1 MSESIYKVRTQKY
14 FKPILE
20 TQIIGIS
27 RVILG
32 LPIDHVFDR
41 FKTLLQAENTQS
53 SIKQLFKDTYQR
65 NGVLKGV
72 FAGFSSQI
80 SIQLFKQYYRWP
92 MMILIPKYYKELLP
106 NTWIENHPALHKGL
120 AGTTIAF
127 FESFVTCPL
136 ERIKCQLMTQ
146 HQSKSIFR
154 QLWKNERSLS
164 YFVRNLYTGMEAMVL
179 KQVVSWTNY
188 LYWDHK
194 IRYFFKE
201 SPSQAL
207 TLPQIA
213 MCSLL
218 TAIPNILLVQPFD
231 AVKTAYQMEKNGNYK
246 QLTIPQAFVKVYKD
260 RGFIGYY
267 AGWQFRLS
275 QFIIQAALST
285 PVMDYL
291 ERLHGLPNEL

>member
-14 FKPILE
+14 LKPIIE
-20 TQIIGIS
+20 TQIIGLS

-41 FKTLLQAENTQS
+41 FKTLVQAENTQS
-53 SIKQLFKDTYQR
+53 SIKQLFKETYRR
-65 NGVLKGV
+65 NGMLKGV

-106 NTWIENHPALHKGL
+106 SSWIQNHPALHKGL
-120 AGTTIAF
+120 AGATIAI
-127 FESFVTCPL
+127 FESLVTCPM

-146 HQSKSIFR
+146 YESKSIIK
-154 QLWKNERSLS
+154 QLLKNEHQFSH
-164 YFVRNLYTGMEAMVL
+164 FIKNIYTGMEAMIL

-194 IRYFFKE
+194 IRYLFKD

-207 TLPQIA
+207 TLQQIA

-218 TAIPNILLVQPFD
+218 TSIPNILFVQPFD
-231 AVKTAYQMEKNGNYK
+231 VVKTAYQMENNANYK
-246 QLTIPQAFVKVYKD
+246 SLTIPQAFVKVYQDK
-260 RGFIGYY
+260 GLKGYY
-267 AGWQFRLS
+267 AGWQLRLS
-275 QFIIQAALST
+275 QFIVQAALST

-291 ERLHGLPNEL
+291 ERLHGLPNDF